1 MCHLILFMPV
11 IALPIFWLMPL
22 NFSVPIYVVIAL
34 LSGLSYWLITR
45 SMRKPVTTGAESL
58 IGTKA
63 EVVSRLSP
71 DNPAKYLVRA
81 EGELWTAHCAK
92 SLRPGEQVN
101 IAAVDGISL
110 VVERSH
116 NDSIEGEQT
125 GTNSNER
132 HCH

>member
-81 EGELWTAHCAK
+81 EGELGTDHCCK
-92 SLRPGEQVN
+92 SLRAGEQ
-101 IAAVDGISL
+101 
-110 VVERSH
+110 
-116 NDSIEGEQT
+116 
-125 GTNSNER
+125 
-132 HCH
+132 